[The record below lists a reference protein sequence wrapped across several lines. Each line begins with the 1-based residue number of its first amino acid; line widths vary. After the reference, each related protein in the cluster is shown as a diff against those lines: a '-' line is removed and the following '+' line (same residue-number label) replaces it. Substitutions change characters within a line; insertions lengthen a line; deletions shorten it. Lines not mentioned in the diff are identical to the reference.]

1 MLNKL
6 LSLNLYI
13 CKTRSGAQC
22 APLNKIIQE
31 IISYKGRMKKVKRLE
46 KNERDKVGLKKS
58 ERGVSLIALVIT
70 IIVVLILA
78 AIAFN
83 NSTSTIG
90 KANYSKFVS
99 NISEVQDAIIQK
111 ALSVKGDMVA
121 KGRQITDEQAYN
133 YAARGGKTDDDVL
146 TRDRIPDY
154 TVISKT
160 ADIGIKLPA
169 MRVETKTK
177 SNVEVTYAITRAGTV
192 FVWPPYQYEE
202 KYIINATSEVS
213 ESLVDATGYLDI
225 TVANVPLTISTN
237 AKGELEG
244 LELLADGLT
253 RKEFE
258 TILEKIDIGNYVN
271 YNLTTKKKVATL
283 SNKTG
288 AASQLLETEITAK
301 WRIIGIDQDTGKIL
315 ITTEGPVNDQ
325 QVTLRGA
332 AGYLNGAEEL
342 NRLCERLYSNTEK
355 GLTARSMT
363 IEDLDKATGNSAPAN
378 NTRYAWYTAD
388 ATETTDVT
396 VNGKVYTGRKHQA
409 ALAGGVTK
417 PRFYDWDDASGVTHK
432 ATNEN
437 DYNDNISATTP
448 VLTSRTF
455 YGYNPGT
462 GNAVINDILGG
473 DETHRGW
480 LASSCVSMYSENEYV
495 NFAMRTAYSGNVYG
509 HYLCNSTGGVVAP
522 SFGLCPVVEFSAKL
536 LDVADTSRDGSSLA
550 PWNIK

>member
-1 MLNKL
+1 MK
-6 LSLNLYI
+6 S
-13 CKTRSGAQC
+13 
-22 APLNKIIQE
+22 
-31 IISYKGRMKKVKRLE
+31 KGR
-46 KNERDKVGLKKS
+46 NERDMVGLRKNEK
-58 ERGVSLIALVIT
+58 GVSLIALVIT

-90 KANYSKFVS
+90 KADYSKFVS
-99 NISEVQDAIIQK
+99 NITEVQDAITQK
-111 ALSVKGDMVA
+111 AASVKGDAVSNGM
-121 KGRQITDEQAYN
+121 QMTDEQAYN
-133 YAARGGKTDDDVL
+133 YVARGGKTEDDIL
-146 TRDRIPDY
+146 PKGRIPDY
-154 TVISKT
+154 TIIEKT
-160 ADIGIKLPA
+160 ADIGIKLPV
-169 MRVETKTK
+169 MKVGTTTK
-177 SNVEVTYAITRAGTV
+177 SKVEVTYAVTKAGKV

-202 KYIINATSEVS
+202 KYIINETSEVP

-225 TVANVPLTISTN
+225 TVASVPLTISTN

-244 LELLADGLT
+244 VELLDDGLT

-258 TILEKIDIGNYVN
+258 TILAKIDVGNYVN
-271 YNLTTKKKVATL
+271 YNLTTKKKVVTL

-288 AASQLLETEITAK
+288 ATSQLLETETTAK
-301 WRIIGIDQDTGKIL
+301 WRIISIDQDTGKIL

-332 AGYLNGAEEL
+332 VGYLNGAEEL

-363 IEDLDKATGNSAPAN
+363 IDDLDKATGNSAPSN
-378 NTRYAWYTAD
+378 NIRYAWYTAD
-388 ATETTDVT
+388 ATETPDVT

-409 ALAGGVTK
+409 ALAGGVTT
-417 PRFYDWDDASGVTHK
+417 PRFLDWDDASGVTHK

-448 VLTSRTF
+448 VLTSRTY

-473 DETHRGW
+473 DDTRRGW
-480 LASSCVSMYSENEYV
+480 LASSYVGMNSEGEYV
-495 NFAMRTAYSGNVYG
+495 SFEMRTASSGGVNGY
-509 HYLCNSTGGVVAP
+509 YLYYSTGYVDAP
-522 SFGLCPVVEFSAKL
+522 SYGLRPVVSLSSKL
-536 LDVADTSRDGSSLA
+536 LDIADTSKDGQTFESA
-550 PWNIK
+550 WEIK

>member
-1 MLNKL
+1 M
-6 LSLNLYI
+6 
-13 CKTRSGAQC
+13 
-22 APLNKIIQE
+22 
-31 IISYKGRMKKVKRLE
+31 KGLMKKE
-46 KNERDKVGLKKS
+46 E
-58 ERGVSLIALVIT
+58 GVSLIALVIT

-99 NISEVQDAIIQK
+99 NISEVQDAITQK

-213 ESLVDATGYLDI
+213 ESLIDATGYLDI

-258 TILEKIDIGNYVN
+258 TILEKIDVGNYVN

-288 AASQLLETEITAK
+288 ATSQSLETDTSAK
-301 WRIIGIDQDTGKIL
+301 WRIISIDQDTGKIL
-315 ITTEGPVNDQ
+315 ITTEGPVNDK

-332 AGYLNGAEEL
+332 VGYLNGAEEL

-363 IEDLDKATGNSAPAN
+363 IDDLDKATGNSAPAN
-378 NTRYAWYTAD
+378 NTRHAWYTAD
-388 ATETTDVT
+388 ATETPDVT
-396 VNGKVYTGRKHQA
+396 VNGKVYTGRKHQV
-409 ALAGGVTK
+409 ALAGGVTT
-417 PRFYDWDDASGVTHK
+417 PRFLDWDDASGVTHK

-437 DYNDNISATTP
+437 DYNENISATTP
-448 VLTSRTF
+448 VLTSRTY

-473 DETHRGW
+473 DVTHRGW
-480 LASSCVSMYSENEYV
+480 LASSYVNIYSEYEYV
-495 NFAMRTAYSGNVYG
+495 AFGLRAAYSGNMNGDRLYYSSGDVG
-509 HYLCNSTGGVVAP
+509 AP
-522 SFGLCPVVEFSAKL
+522 SFGLRPVVEFSAKL
-536 LDVADTSRDGSSLA
+536 LDIADTSKDGSSSA